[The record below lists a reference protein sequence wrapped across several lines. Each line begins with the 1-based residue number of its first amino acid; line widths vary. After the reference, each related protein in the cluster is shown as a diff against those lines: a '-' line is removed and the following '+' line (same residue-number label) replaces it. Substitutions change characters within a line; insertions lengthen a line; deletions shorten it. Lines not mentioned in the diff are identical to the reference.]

1 MAKFPF
7 VVRIVSGQLLS
18 GALSTHDFWSRY
30 GQLVMVIKLNEGSVL
45 GHQSKYE
52 NGTLI
57 HAQRDPETDALTKL
71 LSYLKNMYGNRNPL
85 IEVQRF

>member
-57 HAQRDPETDALTKL
+57 HAQRELSTQNLQNSGDGCINEALIIFKE
-71 LSYLKNMYGNRNPL
+71 YVWKP
-85 IEVQRF
+85 